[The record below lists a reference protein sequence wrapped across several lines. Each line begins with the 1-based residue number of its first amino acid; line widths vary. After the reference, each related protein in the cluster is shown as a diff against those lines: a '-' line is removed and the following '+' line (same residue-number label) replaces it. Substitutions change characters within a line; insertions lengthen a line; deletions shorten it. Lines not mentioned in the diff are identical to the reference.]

1 MIVGRFAMPVVDRLN
16 IRLSS
21 YASLRSIARPVPPKY
36 SQSAKNKVG
45 SPAQA
50 KLGRPY
56 WFGDSV

>member
-1 MIVGRFAMPVVDRLN
+1 MPVVDRLN